1 MHGLHGVQPLPEW
14 RMPRRTQAR
23 DLKVYCVRPMTSTL
37 ELRASRSKASF
48 WSLLRKRSR
57 RRQSVRETPGRSAFP
72 LVILRHV
79 RIRTPLDFLDD
90 AARLDPYQVLNIS
103 FLSGRR
109 SIRQAYARLCKQHH
123 PDLNGGQE
131 SLDWMMI
138 RRAYRILT
146 DPEERIAYDSA
157 RITRNALSAT
167 EGVVAF
173 SVAAAQQLGSVVSDV
188 AQAAGSFTS
197 KLMGLGFFLAQES
210 QVWAERGSQGLET
223 LKAFVGDGGGEE
235 KSLKDFKQAWA
246 EKRALATKSLEE
258 LRQARK
264 DLEEALAKERE
275 EQELEDSEN

>member
-1 MHGLHGVQPLPEW
+1 
-14 RMPRRTQAR
+14 
-23 DLKVYCVRPMTSTL
+23 
-37 ELRASRSKASF
+37 
-48 WSLLRKRSR
+48 
-57 RRQSVRETPGRSAFP
+57 
-72 LVILRHV
+72 
-79 RIRTPLDFLDD
+79 LDFLDD

-146 DPEERIAYDSA
+146 DPEERIAYDS
-157 RITRNALSAT
+157 
-167 EGVVAF
+167 
-173 SVAAAQQLGSVVSDV
+173 
-188 AQAAGSFTS
+188 AAGSFTS

>member
-23 DLKVYCVRPMTSTL
+23 DLKVYCVRPMTSML

-57 RRQSVRETPGRSAFP
+57 RRQSPREAPGRSAFP

-90 AARLDPYQVLNIS
+90 AARLDPYQVLNIP

-197 KLMGLGFFLAQES
+197 KLMGLGVFLAQES

-223 LKAFVGDGGGEE
+223 LKAFVDDGGGDSEE

-275 EQELEDSEN
+275 DSDSEN

>member
-1 MHGLHGVQPLPEW
+1 
-14 RMPRRTQAR
+14 
-23 DLKVYCVRPMTSTL
+23 
-37 ELRASRSKASF
+37 
-48 WSLLRKRSR
+48 
-57 RRQSVRETPGRSAFP
+57 
-72 LVILRHV
+72 
-79 RIRTPLDFLDD
+79 
-90 AARLDPYQVLNIS
+90 
-103 FLSGRR
+103 
-109 SIRQAYARLCKQHH
+109 
-123 PDLNGGQE
+123 
-131 SLDWMMI
+131 MMI

-197 KLMGLGFFLAQES
+197 KLMGLGVFLAQES

-223 LKAFVGDGGGEE
+223 LKAFVDDGGGDSEE

-246 EKRALATKSLEE
+246 EKRAKATKSLEE

-275 EQELEDSEN
+275 DSDSEN